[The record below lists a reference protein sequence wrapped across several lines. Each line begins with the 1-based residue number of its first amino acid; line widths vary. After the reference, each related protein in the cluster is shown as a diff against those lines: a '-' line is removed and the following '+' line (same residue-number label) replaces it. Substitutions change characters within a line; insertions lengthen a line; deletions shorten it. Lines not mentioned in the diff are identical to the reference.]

1 MKKWWRSQIR
11 SGANVF
17 VVTFSAIAAAVL
29 LVTMVL
35 FATKVLSLNAFMAI
49 VATVSIAS
57 LTLELWACWREHK
70 QWWKEPKK

>member
-1 MKKWWRSQIR
+1 MIKWWRSRIR
-11 SGANVF
+11 PGANEF
-17 VVTFSAIAAAVL
+17 VVTFSAIAVVVL

-49 VATVSIAS
+49 VSTVSIVS

-70 QWWKEPKK
+70 QWRGEQKK